1 MIDEQREHRLHR
13 DPATAIPEEACPAI
27 VRGIVEAHDGRATV
41 RNVPGGCRFEVVLP
55 AAAS

>member
-1 MIDEQREHRLHR
+1 
-13 DPATAIPEEACPAI
+13 
-27 VRGIVEAHDGRATV
+27 VEAHEGRATV